1 MTTLLFRTGL
11 AGVLAAWALAVPA
24 GAQTTQDA
32 PPDNPT
38 AYTALRVVSK
48 SLGRDALDRVVEVVG
63 REGAPQPRVWRIVLK
78 EGTGSRELD
87 VEDGK
92 ITAQRPLTRPPA
104 YPTAVKL
111 SDLNLDSSGAFD
123 ATDAQAR
130 KVKLRFD
137 SLNYVLRVSESTGK
151 PFWQIELINKEGT
164 GVGSIRV
171 AAHDGT
177 VISTD
182 GRLASNP
189 LPTPTPAVVASTPRP
204 TPRPVVVSTPP
215 PRVVTSTPYPVST
228 PPRVSTTTTTTTTIE
243 RRPPVIQQT
252 ETVRTTDS
260 DNVYVQSQPV
270 QTPVEEGG
278 LFTRAGRT
286 LDHTNQRVENTLRN
300 AGSKVQRFFT
310 FRRDSD
316 DSRPEQETP
325 SNRPD

>member
-1 MTTLLFRTGL
+1 MTLLSRTGL

-24 GAQTTQDA
+24 GAQTTQDS

-48 SLGRDALDRVVEVVG
+48 TLGRDALDRVVEVMG
-63 REGAPQPRVWRIVLK
+63 RDGAPQPRVWKIVLK
-78 EGTGSRELD
+78 EDTGSRELD

-104 YPTAVKL
+104 YSTAVKL

-137 SLNYVLRVSESTGK
+137 SLNYVLRVSETTGK

-182 GRLASNP
+182 GRLASNA
-189 LPTPTPAVVASTPRP
+189 PTPTPAVVSSTPRP

-228 PPRVSTTTTTTTTIE
+228 PPPRVSTTTTTTTTFE
-243 RRPPVIQQT
+243 RKPPVVQN
-252 ETVRTTDS
+252 ETVRTDS
-260 DNVYVQSQPV
+260 DNVYVQSQPPPA
-270 QTPVEEGG
+270 QEEGG

-286 LDHTNQRVENTLRN
+286 LDHTNQRVESTLRN

-316 DSRPEQETP
+316 DARPEPEAP

>member
-1 MTTLLFRTGL
+1 MTLLSRTGL
-11 AGVLAAWALAVPA
+11 AGVLAAWALMVPA
-24 GAQTTQDA
+24 GAQTAQDT
-32 PPDNPT
+32 PDNAT

-48 SLGRDALDRVVEVVG
+48 NLGRDALDRVVEVVG
-63 REGAPQPRVWRIVLK
+63 KDGAPQPSLWKIVLK

-87 VEDGK
+87 VENGN

-104 YPTAVKL
+104 YSTAIKL

-137 SLNYVLRVSESTGK
+137 SLNYVLRMNENTGK
-151 PFWQIELINKEGT
+151 PFWQIELINKEGA
-164 GVGSIRV
+164 GVGTIRV

-189 LPTPTPAVVASTPRP
+189 PTSSPAVATSTPRP
-204 TPRPVVVSTPP
+204 TPKPVVISTPP
-215 PRVVTSTPYPVST
+215 PRVVTATPSPASTP
-228 PPRVSTTTTTTTTIE
+228 RHIASTTTTTTTVE
-243 RRPPVIQQT
+243 RTAPPVVQS
-252 ETVRTTDS
+252 ETVMTDR
-260 DNVYVQSQPV
+260 DNVYVPPQPPV
-270 QTPVEEGG
+270 QEEGG

-286 LDHTNQRVENTLRN
+286 LDKTNQRVESTLRN

-310 FRRDSD
+310 FRRDGD
-316 DSRPEQETP
+316 QDSRPEQEVP

>member
-1 MTTLLFRTGL
+1 MTNLLSRTGL
-11 AGVLAAWALAVPA
+11 AGVLAAWTLAVPA
-24 GAQTTQDA
+24 GAQTTPDA
-32 PPDNPT
+32 PENPT

-63 REGAPQPRVWRIVLK
+63 RDGAPQPRLWKIVLK

-104 YPTAVKL
+104 YSTAVAL
-111 SDLNLDSSGAFD
+111 SDLNLDSSGAFE

-137 SLNYVLRVSESTGK
+137 SLNYVLRVSDSTGK

-164 GVGSIRV
+164 GVGTIRV

-189 LPTPTPAVVASTPRP
+189 PSPTVAPTPRP
-204 TPRPVVVSTPP
+204 TPRPAVVTTPP
-215 PRVVTSTPYPVST
+215 PRIVASTPVPVST
-228 PPRVSTTTTTTTTIE
+228 PRRVVSTTTTTTTVE
-243 RRPPVIQQT
+243 RTAPPVVQS
-252 ETVRTTDS
+252 ETATTDN
-260 DNVYVQSQPV
+260 DNVYAPPPTTQ
-270 QTPVEEGG
+270 EEGG

-286 LDHTNQRVENTLRN
+286 IDKTNQRVESTLRR

-310 FRRDSD
+310 FHNGDGD
-316 DSRPEQETP
+316 QETRPEPEAP